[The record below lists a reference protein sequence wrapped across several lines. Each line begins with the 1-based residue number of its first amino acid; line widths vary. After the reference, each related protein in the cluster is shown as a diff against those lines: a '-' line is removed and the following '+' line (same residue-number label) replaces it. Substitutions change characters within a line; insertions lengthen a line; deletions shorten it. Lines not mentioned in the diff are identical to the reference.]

1 MLNDIFDKLCADEWK
16 EEFNAG
22 WHISRIKT
30 HGFTMNYCI
39 QRTEPEFSIELCR
52 KEKY

>member
-1 MLNDIFDKLCADEWK
+1 MIFFDKLCVDEWK
-16 EEFNAG
+16 EEFNTG
-22 WHISRIKT
+22 WHVSRIET